1 MPFDLHL
8 GDPMVQRAAVTLL
21 IVLVAF
27 ALAQIS
33 KRLVLRYV
41 DDTTR
46 RYRASKYIG
55 RGFTVV
61 TLLLITALWAPNL
74 GGLLTI
80 LTIIGAGLAVA
91 TREVLLSFLGWMNI
105 ALRSPF
111 KQGQRIEINGVRG
124 DVVDI
129 RLLHTTLME
138 IGNWV
143 DADQSTGRL
152 LHIPNAWIFQHAVQN
167 YTHGFDFIWHEIPV
181 TLTFRSDWEAARE
194 IMLELAGESADI
206 VERQAA
212 QQLKR
217 LSREY
222 LVHYSI
228 LTPFVYVR
236 VAENGVQLTLRYL
249 CEVRRR
255 RGTQHALT
263 LGLLERFQEHGG
275 IEMAY
280 PTTGVQVMD
289 TPQFGAGGPA
299 FGNGNRPARTERDA
313 QEPRRKRND

>member
-1 MPFDLHL
+1 MPFDFHL
-8 GDPMVQRAAVTLL
+8 GNPIVQRAAVTLL
-21 IVLVAF
+21 VVLVAF
-27 ALAQIS
+27 ALA
-33 KRLVLRYV
+33 RLTRRVVLRYV
-41 DDTTR
+41 DDTAR

-61 TLLLITALWAPNL
+61 TLLLIAALWAPNL

-91 TREVLLSFLGWMNI
+91 TREVLLSFLGWMDI

-111 KQGQRIEINGVRG
+111 RQGDRIEINGVRG

-138 IGNWV
+138 IGRWV

-152 LHIPNAWIFQHAVQN
+152 VHIPNAWIFQHAVQN
-167 YTHGFDFIWHEIPV
+167 YTHGFDFIWHELPV
-181 TLTFRSDWEAARE
+181 TLTFRSDWKAARE
-194 IMLELAGESADI
+194 IMIELASESADL

-217 LSREY
+217 LAREY

-236 VAENGVQLTLRYL
+236 FAENGVRLTLRFL
-249 CEVRRR
+249 CEVRKR
-255 RGTQHALT
+255 RGTEHALT
-263 LGLLERFQEHGG
+263 LRMLERFADHGG

-289 TPQFGAGGPA
+289 TPQFGAGPA
-299 FGNGNRPARTERDA
+299 FGGSDPNDA
-313 QEPRRKRND
+313 